1 MLAKDIMQPVKHI
14 ALRPD
19 QSVLDAMCAMAHET
33 DSPMPTN
40 GVVIVDE
47 EEKPL
52 GILSIKDII
61 RAIIPEYLSGNLSE
75 FSWQGMLQERAE
87 QVQQLQVQQIMST
100 SLITVQADDPLMHCA
115 KLMISKHLQRLPVLD
130 SGGKV
135 LGVVHIY
142 DIYDYISRVTCPVE
156 K

>member
-1 MLAKDIMQPVKHI
+1 MLAKDIMQPVKHV
-14 ALRPD
+14 ALSPE
-19 QSVLDAMCAMAHET
+19 QSVLDAMCAMDKET

-40 GVVIVDE
+40 GVVIVNA
-47 EEKPL
+47 EKKAL

-61 RAIIPEYLSGNLSE
+61 RAMIPEYLSDNLSE
-75 FSWQGMLQERAE
+75 FSWQGMLKERAE
-87 QVQQLQVQQIMST
+87 QVKQIQVQQIMST
-100 SLITVQADDPLMHCA
+100 NLVTVQANDSLMHCA

-130 SGGKV
+130 SEGHV
-135 LGVVHIY
+135 LGIVHIY